1 MKIRKDKEVYGS
13 DINIFMLAVA
23 HEGVAYPLMF
33 TLLPKRG
40 NSNTLERIALLQRYV
55 RLFGAESI
63 DCLLTDR
70 EFVGDKWIGGAE
82 REPHQLSHSHQDY
95 RLHVVLRCRRVRPP

>member
-1 MKIRKDKEVYGS
+1 MKIRKDKEVYCS

-33 TLLPKRG
+33 TMLPKRG

-63 DCLLTDR
+63 DCLLADR
-70 EFVGDKWIGGAE
+70 EFVGDMWIGG
-82 REPHQLSHSHQDY
+82 
-95 RLHVVLRCRRVRPP
+95 